1 MQILWVS
8 EGWLVLPTPFTNTSM
23 SKMPNIYISTC
34 KSQKGANMHAKN
46 GSQQVWIQLYNF
58 LVIYQKWHTSIR
70 LRLQVFVASLQQ
82 IP

>member
-1 MQILWVS
+1 
-8 EGWLVLPTPFTNTSM
+8 M

-34 KSQKGANMHAKN
+34 KSKKGANMHAKN

-58 LVIYQKWHTSIR
+58 LVIYHQWHTSIG

-82 IP
+82 IPWLSHYMSYTGSAHSILWGAV